1 MKQQSR
7 TVPRR
12 RQSVSPTP
20 RHLPLVDILIDTQAE
35 LQELV
40 VASGLKVLEAMLEED
55 RAAVCGPRY
64 AHQPARQAYRTGHT
78 PSQVVLGGR
87 KVAIRW
93 PRARRAG
100 EEVPLPTARAFAN
113 ADPLNRRVV
122 DQMLIGVATRQ
133 YARSLDPLGA
143 DVTTRGTSKRA
154 VSRRVVAQTQAQLD
168 AWRATPLD
176 ALDLVGLLIDG
187 VHVGGH
193 GIVVARGID
202 TMGAKHPLGLWEG
215 ATENATVC
223 QGLLTNLGSRGLR
236 TDRSLLVIVVGA
248 KALDTAVTQTFGR
261 AALVQRCQVHKGR
274 NILEHLPEAQ
284 RPWVKAVLTRAYT
297 NSHVK
302 TAKRLLQDLARRL
315 DTDYPSAAT
324 SVREGLDETLTVLGV
339 GLSER
344 LQRSLATTNAI
355 ESLLSRTRHVQRQV
369 KRWRGG
375 TMVLR
380 WVAAGVLEGC
390 FRYQLLLPRPYLVL
404 TKPLRLDIQCRRA
417 RPRLPAR
424 RRSGSRWPLTSRASR
439 TRTAWPVSATAT
451 SGCGWMRTACP
462 TRWTSP
468 TRPTPWSTPTLGKTL
483 KVRVTFDDDVGHTE
497 TLTSAATATVTTAAG
512 APGSPRN
519 LSATVG
525 VGQVVLVWEHP
536 IGAGTARA
544 PYVTSER
551 RVTSNI
557 HPRRFVGVSGNTS
570 RPPSFKGRVPTA
582 RPRCQT
588 RRVSRSARPHPS
600 SPLQAEACR
609 HSDTGSGPGGL
620 ACPPIPC

>member
-20 RHLPLVDILIDTQAE
+20 RHLPLVDILIDTQAA

-87 KVAIRW
+87 KVAIRR

-133 YARSLDPLGA
+133 YARSLEPLGA
-143 DVTTRGTSKRA
+143 DVTTGGTSKSA
-154 VSRRVVAQTQAQLD
+154 VSRRFVAQTQAQLD

-193 GIVVARGID
+193 CIVVALGID
-202 TMGAKHPLGLWEG
+202 NMGAKHPLGLWEG

-236 TDRSLLVIVVGA
+236 TDRSLLVIVDGA

-324 SVREGLDETLTVLGV
+324 SVREGLDETLTVLGL

-344 LQRSLATTNAI
+344 SGEGVPSGARMSRYARAGRCSPGTRRAVRTRGVVRDGCVVVNQAAAEFQQRTGHPPRRRPSSSMTSRESTNGCVSLA
-355 ESLLSRTRHVQRQV
+355 SSSGR
-369 KRWRGG
+369 
-375 TMVLR
+375 
-380 WVAAGVLEGC
+380 
-390 FRYQLLLPRPYLVL
+390 
-404 TKPLRLDIQCRRA
+404 
-417 RPRLPAR
+417 RPRRWDR
-424 RRSGSRWPLTSRASR
+424 RRSRCLTIRAE
-439 TRTAWPVSATAT
+439 T
-451 SGCGWMRTACP
+451 SSSSLKDESLPGWASLR
-462 TRWTSP
+462 
-468 TRPTPWSTPTLGKTL
+468 
-483 KVRVTFDDDVGHTE
+483 
-497 TLTSAATATVTTAAG
+497 
-512 APGSPRN
+512 
-519 LSATVG
+519 
-525 VGQVVLVWEHP
+525 
-536 IGAGTARA
+536 
-544 PYVTSER
+544 
-551 RVTSNI
+551 
-557 HPRRFVGVSGNTS
+557 
-570 RPPSFKGRVPTA
+570 
-582 RPRCQT
+582 
-588 RRVSRSARPHPS
+588 
-600 SPLQAEACR
+600 
-609 HSDTGSGPGGL
+609 
-620 ACPPIPC
+620 

>member
-1 MKQQSR
+1 MTKQSR

-40 VASGLKVLEAMLEED
+40 VASGLQVLEAMLEED

-64 AHQPARQAYRTGHT
+64 AHQPARQAYRTGPT

-87 KVAIRW
+87 KVAIRR

-133 YARSLDPLGA
+133 YARSLEPLGA

-154 VSRRVVAQTQAQLD
+154 VSRRFVAQTQAQLD

-193 GIVVARGID
+193 CIVVALGID
-202 TMGAKHPLGLWEG
+202 NMGAKHPRGLWEG

-236 TDRSLLVIVVGA
+236 TDRSLLVTVDGA

-315 DTDYPSAAT
+315 DTDDPKCGHARAGRARRDADRARRGSVGASPTIARHHERHRESPQPNAPRAAPC
-324 SVREGLDETLTVLGV
+324 ETLARRDDGAALG
-339 GLSER
+339 GRRGARSGER
-344 LQRSLATTNAI
+344 VPPGARMSRYARAGRCPPGTRRAV
-355 ESLLSRTRHVQRQV
+355 RTRGVVRDGCVVVNQAAAEFQQRTGHPQV
-369 KRWRGG
+369 
-375 TMVLR
+375 
-380 WVAAGVLEGC
+380 
-390 FRYQLLLPRPYLVL
+390 RP
-404 TKPLRLDIQCRRA
+404 
-417 RPRLPAR
+417 
-424 RRSGSRWPLTSRASR
+424 
-439 TRTAWPVSATAT
+439 
-451 SGCGWMRTACP
+451 
-462 TRWTSP
+462 
-468 TRPTPWSTPTLGKTL
+468 
-483 KVRVTFDDDVGHTE
+483 
-497 TLTSAATATVTTAAG
+497 
-512 APGSPRN
+512 N
-519 LSATVG
+519 
-525 VGQVVLVWEHP
+525 
-536 IGAGTARA
+536 
-544 PYVTSER
+544 
-551 RVTSNI
+551 
-557 HPRRFVGVSGNTS
+557 
-570 RPPSFKGRVPTA
+570 
-582 RPRCQT
+582 
-588 RRVSRSARPHPS
+588 
-600 SPLQAEACR
+600 
-609 HSDTGSGPGGL
+609 
-620 ACPPIPC
+620 

>member
-55 RAAVCGPRY
+55 RAAVCGPRD

-87 KVAIRW
+87 KVAIRR

-133 YARSLDPLGA
+133 YARSLEPLSA

-154 VSRRVVAQTQAQLD
+154 VSRRFVAQTQAQLD

-193 GIVVARGID
+193 GIGVARGID

-223 QGLLTNLGSRGLR
+223 QGRFANLGSRGLR
-236 TDRSLLVIVVGA
+236 TDRSLLVIVDGA

-355 ESLLSRTRHVQRQV
+355 ERLLSRTRHVQRHV

-375 TMVLR
+375 DDG
-380 WVAAGVLEGC
+380 AALGGRRGARSGDGVPPGARMS
-390 FRYQLLLPRPYLVL
+390 RYARAGRCPPG
-404 TKPLRLDIQCRRA
+404 TRRA
-417 RPRLPAR
+417 V
-424 RRSGSRWPLTSRASR
+424 R
-439 TRTAWPVSATAT
+439 TRGVVRD
-451 SGCGWMRTACP
+451 GCVVVNQAAAEFQQRTGHP
-462 TRWTSP
+462 
-468 TRPTPWSTPTLGKTL
+468 
-483 KVRVTFDDDVGHTE
+483 RVAPFVTTCVGPR
-497 TLTSAATATVTTAAG
+497 TTAAG
-512 APGSPRN
+512 FTGITWLTTSQSPSIRMAARCC
-519 LSATVG
+519 LTVG
-525 VGQVVLVWEHP
+525 
-536 IGAGTARA
+536 A
-544 PYVTSER
+544 
-551 RVTSNI
+551 
-557 HPRRFVGVSGNTS
+557 
-570 RPPSFKGRVPTA
+570 
-582 RPRCQT
+582 
-588 RRVSRSARPHPS
+588 
-600 SPLQAEACR
+600 
-609 HSDTGSGPGGL
+609 DPGWVRM
-620 ACPPIPC
+620 